1 MKQEKQSRYVVYIR
15 DGRGE
20 APYSFTKLVAY
31 LEIDFYEQRIPWI
44 GLDFDLPR
52 QIWCWQIDPEKSLT
66 HYDLTLWSGTVHWF

>member
-1 MKQEKQSRYVVYIR
+1 MVDPVVYIR

-52 QIWCWQIDPEKSLT
+52 QI
-66 HYDLTLWSGTVHWF
+66 